1 MEYDAEAGTVTYF
14 SDKPSG
20 PTAGSHTFDALDFV
34 ALVAAQIPDKGQVL
48 QRYYGYYSS
57 RARGMRRNAAEAAQ
71 AQASAGGPADVAVAQ
86 PEAVSMSAACQ
97 RWAELLRRIFEVDPL
112 ICPSCG
118 GRMRIGFVV
127 VPPDIDRILR
137 HMRDKGCDARAGPWR
152 GAADAPRAAA
162 T

>member
-57 RARGMRRNAAEAAQ
+57 RARGMRRKATDAAEALAL
-71 AQASAGGPADVAVAQ
+71 AGGPADVAVAQ
-86 PEAVSMSAACQ
+86 PADVSMSAACR

-112 ICPSCG
+112 ICPACG
-118 GRMRIGFVV
+118 GRMRIVGFVV
-127 VPPDIDRILR
+127 VPRDIDRILC
-137 HMRDKGCDARAGPWR
+137 HMRDKGRDPRAGPW
-152 GAADAPRAAA
+152 AAA
-162 T
+162 TAP

>member
-57 RARGMRRNAAEAAQ
+57 RARGMRRKAAHAA
-71 AQASAGGPADVAVAQ
+71 APPVGTPEVPLGQ
-86 PEAVSMSAACQ
+86 PEDASMPAACR
-97 RWAELLRRIFEVDPL
+97 RWADLLRRIFEIDPL
-112 ICPSCG
+112 LCPSCG
-118 GRMRIGFVV
+118 GNMRVVDFIV
-127 VPPDIDRILR
+127 VPRDIDRILC
-137 HMRDKGCDARAGPWR
+137 HMRDKGRDPRAGPWAVP
-152 GAADAPRAAA
+152 AAGSSSA
-162 T
+162 